1 MSTKIYANA
10 RFGLRE
16 DTFENWVTNNP
27 VLEKGEP
34 AVVRDGENGE
44 WLKIGDGVTPFSSL
58 PWKKGP
64 KGDKGEQGVQG
75 IQGEKGIDGK
85 DGQDGINGK
94 DGVSITKTEINQ
106 NGELVITQSDNTISN
121 LGVVVGADGI
131 QGAQGDKGEKG
142 EKGDKGD
149 SYILTDEDKE
159 QISDM
164 VEVPIA
170 DQIYDPTSTNA
181 QSGKAVAEVLKIAK
195 TQKESFSDGAVIT
208 VADNTEY
215 TADTPIN
222 TLTIIYPETDFLCSI
237 NFTLADEGDI
247 AITLPESKY
256 IGDAPEFTNGETWEL
271 NIKNGVMVG
280 GLVE

>member
-75 IQGEKGIDGK
+75 IQGEKGEK
-85 DGQDGINGK
+85 
-94 DGVSITKTEINQ
+94 
-106 NGELVITQSDNTISN
+106 GEKGD
-121 LGVVVGADGI
+121 
-131 QGAQGDKGEKG
+131 QGAQG

-170 DQIYDPTSTNA
+170 DQTYDPTSTNA